1 MTLHNAPVRAVAAED
16 EQPEPGEIIQTPSG
30 NIVIGVPTAMS
41 DAESPVPSGG
51 SN

>member
-1 MTLHNAPVRAVAAED
+1 MTLDPAPVRAAETDD
-16 EQPEPGEIIQTPSG
+16 EQPEPGEIIKTPNG
-30 NIVIGVPTAMS
+30 NIVIGVPTATA